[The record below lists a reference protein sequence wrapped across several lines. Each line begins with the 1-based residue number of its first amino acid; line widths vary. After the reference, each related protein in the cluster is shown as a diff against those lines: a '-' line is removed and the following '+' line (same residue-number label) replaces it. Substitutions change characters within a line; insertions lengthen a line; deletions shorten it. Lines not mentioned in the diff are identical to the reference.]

1 MKYNLLKTVAVI
13 ASSTCILFLSAC
25 GGSSGSGTSVQPG
38 NSGNLGSSTIVA
50 NDFSFPEVSEANG
63 TMNVMIPP
71 GPMPTFSARRTLSN
85 GGGNTIV
92 FGDPVVL
99 KYNMYRW
106 SNGEMV
112 ESTDQFDEPITI
124 RAGVTEGIP
133 AYLTNSLLGRKIGD
147 RLEIVFEAGMDDLPE
162 YLDGSDAYVLVVDL
176 I

>member
-1 MKYNLLKTVAVI
+1 MKYNLLKTIAVI
-13 ASSTCILFLSAC
+13 AGGTCIIFLSVC
-25 GGSSGSGTSVQPG
+25 GGSSESGTIVQPG
-38 NSGNLGSSTIVA
+38 DSSNLESSTIVA
-50 NDFSFPEVSEANG
+50 NDFSFPEIAEANG
-63 TMNVMIPP
+63 TMSVLIPP
-71 GPMPTFSARRTLSN
+71 GQKPTFSARRTLTN

-106 SNGEMV
+106 SDGEMV